1 MRAATDDS
9 ARGRHEVQKS
19 LPTGCDLIRQRPLE
33 RATGP
38 QPAAVVQVHGQR
50 AEAVAIHDRG
60 VEYPWRMV
68 TAVGLISLEPNGERL
83 RVANSSNHSQTLA
96 ARQGA
101 ESGAKLD
108 IPCVVLAML

>member
-19 LPTGCDLIRQRPLE
+19 LPTGCDLIRPRPLE

-38 QPAAVVQVHGQR
+38 QPAAVVQVHCQR
-50 AEAVAIHDRG
+50 AEAVALHDRR
-60 VEYPWRMV
+60 VEHPGRMV
-68 TAVGLISLEPNGERL
+68 AAVRLIALEPNGERL
-83 RVANSSNHSQTLA
+83 RIAHSSDHSQTLA

-101 ESGAKLD
+101 ESGAE
-108 IPCVVLAML
+108 